1 MQVRPDPTRFATVAW
16 WYRVSID
23 YPKAP
28 IQNRFLLLLL
38 TATLFS
44 SASLLGEQ
52 SKLVQVNIEG
62 ILLSADHQSA
72 TALAVLHNNSGVDVT
87 NVDVDIALTSLRPTT
102 ISAGNPPTWRLDWS
116 CQSTGAQSIRCRIP
130 LLSGPPSSFWPLLIT
145 IDPAGEERYALT
157 AQATWSVAG
166 TTFTSPPWTSKAL
179 YEREVLITNTNDD
192 GEGSFRAALTYA
204 NDTCAR
210 DLVPC
215 ALHFQFTEP
224 KPEQGWYT
232 IRPLTPFPAITAPDI
247 TIERISNLPGAPAVE
262 LDGSLLQSGNGLE
275 LRGEGQATINYPLSV
290 GGFPWDGI
298 VITRRGPV
306 SISFCS
312 LGIRPNRQP
321 HGNGSRGVRIDTPAT
336 DVGISAQISA
346 NVRSGV
352 FIMGGERITIDSSGI
367 GRFIGEGP
375 LLGNGASG
383 VFVGPNARDVVI
395 HETFIGGNAQMGVAI
410 APEARGV
417 RIEDTWINPN
427 GGLPIDHGLNG
438 FSGETDDPSHLALPA
453 PRIEVA
459 TFDPA
464 TKLTTIQ
471 GTFDAP
477 DPDASW
483 ELTVYGSSIGLW
495 PEFDLP
501 TAVFRGRT
509 FSVALPFLSGPI
521 RATVGSARISDW
533 STSEYSQP
541 IEVRTGSG
549 TKIRAPF

>member
-1 MQVRPDPTRFATVAW
+1 MVPYERLPEGFL
-16 WYRVSID
+16 IM
-23 YPKAP
+23 
-28 IQNRFLLLLL
+28 NRFLLLLL
-38 TATLFS
+38 TATLLS
-44 SASLLGEQ
+44 GASLLAEQ
-52 SKLVQVNIEG
+52 SPLIQVNIEG
-62 ILLSADHQSA
+62 ILLSSDHHSA
-72 TALAVLHNNSGVDVT
+72 TALAVLHNHSGVDVP
-87 NVDVDIALTSLRPTT
+87 NVDVDITLTSLRPTT
-102 ISAGNPPTWRLDWS
+102 VSAASPPTWRPDWS
-116 CQSTGAQSIRCRIP
+116 CQSTGAQSIRCRLP
-130 LLSGPPSSFWPLLIT
+130 VMTGVPGSFMPLLIT
-145 IDPAGEERYALT
+145 IDPAGEERYSLT

-179 YEREVLITNTNDD
+179 YQREVLITNTNDD

-215 ALHFQFTEP
+215 ALIFQITDP
-224 KPEQGWYT
+224 KPAQGWYT
-232 IRPLTPFPAITAPDI
+232 IRPLTPYPPITAPDI
-247 TIERISNLPGAPAVE
+247 TIEARSNLPPDQTPVE
-262 LDGSLLQSGNGLE
+262 LDGSLLHSGNGLE
-275 LRGEGQATINYPLSV
+275 LRGEGQATINYPLSI

-298 VITRRGPV
+298 AITRRGPV

-312 LGIRPNRQP
+312 VGIRPNRQP
-321 HGNGSRGVRIDTPAT
+321 HGNGSRGVSIDTPAT
-336 DVGISAQISA
+336 DVGMSVRASA
-346 NVRSGV
+346 NARSGV

-367 GRFIGEGP
+367 GRFIGESP

-395 HETFIGGNAQMGVAI
+395 HETFIGGNAQMGVAV

-417 RIEDTWINPN
+417 RIEDTWIEPN

-438 FSGETDDPSHLALPA
+438 FSGETGDPSRFALPA

-459 TFDPA
+459 SYDPA
-464 TKLTTIQ
+464 TKLTTIR

-483 ELTVYGSSIGLW
+483 TLTFYGSSIGLW

-501 TAVFRGRT
+501 TAVFRGKT
-509 FSVALPFLSGPI
+509 FSMAVPFLSGVI
-521 RATVGSARISDW
+521 RATAGSTQPSDW

-541 IEVRTGSG
+541 IEVRSTSSG
-549 TKIRAPF
+549 RRSRSPL

>member
-1 MQVRPDPTRFATVAW
+1 M
-16 WYRVSID
+16 
-23 YPKAP
+23 
-28 IQNRFLLLLL
+28 NRFLLLLL

-44 SASLLGEQ
+44 SASLLAEQ
-52 SKLVQVNIEG
+52 SPLVQVNIES

-87 NVDVDIALTSLRPTT
+87 NVDVDIVLTSLRPTT
-102 ISAGNPPTWRLDWS
+102 ISAANPPTWRLDWS
-116 CQSTGAQSIRCRIP
+116 CQSTGAQSIRCRLP
-130 LLSGPPSSFWPLLIT
+130 LLSGTPGAFWPLLIT
-145 IDPAGEERYALT
+145 IDPAGGEERYSLT

-166 TTFTSPPWTSKAL
+166 TTFTSPPWTVRAL

-192 GEGSFRAALTYA
+192 GEGSLRAALAYA

-215 ALHFQFTEP
+215 ALHFRFTEP

-247 TIERISNLPGAPAVE
+247 AIEQFSNLPGEPPVE
-262 LDGSLLQSGNGLE
+262 LDGSLLHAGNGLE
-275 LRGEGQATINYPLSV
+275 LRGEGLATINYPLSI

-298 VITRRGPV
+298 VITRRGGT
-306 SISFCS
+306 SISCTV
-312 LGIRPNRQP
+312 GRRPNGQP
-321 HGNGSRGVRIDTPAT
+321 LGNGSRGVSIDTPAT
-336 DVGISAQISA
+336 DVGL
-346 NVRSGV
+346 NVRSGANGRSGL
-352 FIMGGERITIDSSGI
+352 FIMGGERIRVDSSGI
-367 GRFIGEGP
+367 GRLFGDSP

-395 HETFIGGNAQMGVAI
+395 NETFIGGNAQMGVAI

-417 RIEDTWINPN
+417 RIENTWINPN

-438 FSGETDDPSHLALPA
+438 FSGEIGDPTRFALPA

-459 TFDPA
+459 SYDPA

-483 ELTVYGSSIGLW
+483 ELTVYGSSIGDW
-495 PEFDLP
+495 PESDLP
-501 TAVFRGRT
+501 RSVFRGRT
-509 FSVALPFLSGPI
+509 FTMAVPFLSGPV
-521 RATVGSARISDW
+521 RATVGSANFSDW

-541 IEVRTGSG
+541 VEVRSTGSG
-549 TKIRAPF
+549 TRVRSPF